1 MKLYE
6 YEAKNIFHKYGIPI
20 PTSVLAKT
28 IDDAKGAAKKI
39 GFPVVVKAQVLVGG
53 RGKAGGVKIADNE
66 KELEEVTKKILK
78 MRIKGEKV
86 AAILIEKKVSI
97 KKELYL
103 SVTVDRSKKA
113 PLIIASALG
122 GVDIEEI
129 AEREPEKIIKR
140 YVDTEIGF
148 KKYIG
153 LEVANKF
160 GINLDKRAFIT
171 LLEQLWKISNDFDAE
186 LVEINPLVLQEDGTI
201 IAADAKMIIDDNSM
215 FRHKDFEEK
224 LEKRTAEY
232 SIRELKA
239 RESGMAYVELD
250 GDIGIIGNGAGLVMA
265 TMDVVKLYGGSPA
278 NFLDVG
284 GGASAE
290 RMKKALEIVSSHPNV
305 KVIFINILGG
315 ITKCDDMA
323 KGIVAA
329 TKELNLSQK
338 IVIRL
343 IGTNEE
349 EGKKI
354 LIENGF
360 HALDSMEKA
369 AKKAVNLIKEE
380 N

>member
-6 YEAKNIFHKYGIPI
+6 YEAKEIFRKYDIPV
-20 PTSVLAKT
+20 PTSALAK
-28 IDDAKGAAKKI
+28 DLEEAKKAATKV
-39 GFPVVVKAQVLVGG
+39 GFPIVVKAQVLVGG
-53 RGKAGGVKIADNE
+53 RGKAGGVKIANDE
-66 KELEEVTKKILK
+66 KELEEIAEKILGMK
-78 MRIKGEKV
+78 IKGERV
-86 AAILIEKKVSI
+86 TAVLIEKKVDI

-129 AEREPEKIIKR
+129 AEKYPEKIIKR
-140 YVDTEIGF
+140 YIDTEIGF
-148 KKYIG
+148 KRYIG
-153 LEVANKF
+153 LEIANKLNIDLNKKVF
-160 GINLDKRAFIT
+160 SKQ
-171 LLEQLWKISNDFDAE
+171 LEQLWKIFEDFDAE

-201 IAADAKMIIDDNSM
+201 VAADAKMIIDDNSM

-232 SIRELKA
+232 SARELAA
-239 RESGMAYVELD
+239 RENGMAYVELD

-265 TMDVVKLYGGSPA
+265 TMDVVKLYGGKPA

-323 KGIVAA
+323 NGIVAA
-329 TKELNLSQK
+329 TRELNLSQK

-349 EGKKI
+349 AGKKI
-354 LIENGF
+354 LTDNGF
-360 HALDSMEKA
+360 HALDSMEEA
-369 AKKAVNLIKEE
+369 AKKAVDLAKEGE
-380 N
+380 